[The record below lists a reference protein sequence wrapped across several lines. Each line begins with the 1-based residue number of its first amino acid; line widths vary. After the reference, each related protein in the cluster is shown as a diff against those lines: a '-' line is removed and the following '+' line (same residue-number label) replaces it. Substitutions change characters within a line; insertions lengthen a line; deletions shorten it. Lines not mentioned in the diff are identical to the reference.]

1 MKWTTE
7 QQLAIE
13 MDGSNIIV
21 SAGAGS
27 GKTAVLSE
35 RVLQKVL
42 NGVDIRKILILTF
55 TNEAAGEMSARIRKK
70 IKKSGLKEQLEYL
83 DSAYITTFD
92 AYALSLVKKYHYVLN
107 INKDIKIIDA
117 SIVNLERRRLLD
129 KIFDEFYQAK
139 DEEFLCFVKTFTMR
153 DDEIL
158 KNGILNINEGI
169 DLKYDKN
176 EYLDNY
182 IENFYNK
189 EYVNKIFNEYFKY
202 LSELVDNFETDVM
215 SLENYMESD
224 AYVSIYDSVSKI
236 FRPKTYDDLYNCR
249 DIKMGR
255 FKGLDEEGVFLKER
269 VKDSLEKIKSLI
281 IYSREDIIKYYLSTK
296 DYVKVIIKVI
306 KKLDE
311 YLNNYKISNGVF
323 EFSDI
328 AKMAIKLVKENKY
341 IKDEIK
347 YYFNEIMIDEYQD
360 TSDLQE
366 IFIREIENDNVYMVG
381 DIKQSIYRFRNANP
395 LIFKNKYDNYS
406 KNIGGRK
413 IDLMKNFRSRSEVL
427 NNINEIFN
435 LLMIKDLGGIDY
447 TDNHEM
453 IYGNETYIESC
464 KNEYNNNLEILTYND
479 EGKEFSKDEIEA
491 FAIANDIKKKVS
503 DGYLVADFD
512 IGGLRK
518 SNYSDYCIILD
529 RGSSMPLFKKVFEYF
544 HIPME
549 IYQDNNLMNETE
561 IYIIKNII
569 NLIINISKKIFNK
582 ETRYYFT
589 SVARSYLGNM
599 SDEEI
604 YEALEEN
611 KMFKSEVY
619 NICNDLSKTLDNET
633 PSTILEKI
641 INRFDIYNKL
651 ILVGNVDAGIK
662 RINYLLDL
670 AKNIESLGY
679 TVEDFNTYL
688 NTLVDSKQDITYK
701 EAKSGSVSVKMMNIH
716 KSKGL
721 EFPVCYFTGFK
732 KDFNLRDLQNRFM
745 FDKTYGIITPFYSDG
760 LGVTF
765 VKELIKRD
773 TILEEIAEKIRLFY
787 VALTRAKE
795 KMIMVMPEVKEYPHD
810 KPDFYEESKYRS
822 FYSFLS
828 SIAGAMKKYMY
839 GIDLNS
845 LGLTKDYEFS
855 RAISKNMNDE
865 VSDKINFVDV
875 VIDSEEIEVAKA
887 SKRVEK
893 ILDKNNAKLLMYGTS
908 LHESLEY
915 ATFSDT
921 NNTLVND
928 LRKYFDFDNAK
939 VYQELEFLYDSDKTY
954 HGIIDLMLE
963 YSDKVIII
971 DYKLKNINEEDYVKQ
986 LHVYSDY
993 VKNITKKDVKLYLYS
1008 ILEKSIKEII

>member
-7 QQLAIE
+7 QQLAI
-13 MDGSNIIV
+13 DLSGSNIIV

-55 TNEAAGEMSARIRKK
+55 TNEAAGEMAQRIRKK

-107 INKDIKIIDA
+107 ISKDIKIIDA
-117 SIVNLERRRLLD
+117 SIINIKKKKVLDDIFNELYESNDEDFLNLIKSFTTRED
-129 KIFDEFYQAK
+129 EAIKI
-139 DEEFLCFVKTFTMR
+139 
-153 DDEIL
+153 
-158 KNGILNINEGI
+158 GILNINNGI

-176 EYLDNY
+176 EYLNSYIDNY
-182 IENFYNK
+182 YSS
-189 EYVNKIFNEYFKY
+189 EYVKKIFDEYFSYIKT
-202 LSELVDNFETDVM
+202 LVDNLEIDVEA
-215 SLENYMESD
+215 LGNYMDED
-224 AYVSIYDSVSKI
+224 NYVKIYESVSKI
-236 FRPKTYDDLYNCR
+236 FRPRCYEDLYLSR
-249 DIKMGR
+249 DVKFGR
-255 FKGLDEEGVFLKER
+255 FTGVDEDGIYLKTR
-269 VKDSLEKIKSLI
+269 VKDELDEIKRLI
-281 IYSREDIIKYYLSTK
+281 IYGKEEIINNYLSTK
-296 DYVKVIIKVI
+296 KYVKVIIKI
-306 KKLDE
+306 INRLDE
-311 YLNNYKISNGVF
+311 KIDKYKKENGVF

-366 IFIREIENDNVYMVG
+366 AFISEIENNNVYMVG

-406 KNIGGRK
+406 KNINGRK

-427 NNINEIFN
+427 DNINEIFR

-453 IYGNETYIESC
+453 IYGNMTYVESC
-464 KNEYNNNLEILTYND
+464 KNEYDNNLEIFTFNNED
-479 EGKEFSKDEIEA
+479 KKFSNDEIEA
-491 FAIANDIKKKVS
+491 FTIAKDIKEKVES
-503 DGYLVADFD
+503 GYLVADFD

-549 IYQDNNLMNETE
+549 IYQDNNLMNDAD

-569 NLIINISKKIFNK
+569 SLIINISNGIFNK

-589 SVARSYLGNM
+589 SVARSYVGNY
-599 SDEEI
+599 SDEDI
-604 YEALEEN
+604 YECLENN
-611 KMFKSEVY
+611 KMFKTDIY
-619 NICNDLSKTLDNET
+619 NICNNIAKDINGLT
-633 PSTILEKI
+633 PYVLLKRI
-641 INRFDIYNKL
+641 IDDFDIYNKL

-670 AKNIESLGY
+670 SSNIEALGY
-679 TVEDFNTYL
+679 TVNDFNDYL
-688 NTLVDSKQDITYK
+688 NELIDLKQDIKYK
-701 EAKSGSVSVKMMNIH
+701 EAKSGSDSVKMMNIH

-745 FDKTYGIITPFYSDG
+745 FDKKYGIVTPFYNDG
-760 LGVTF
+760 IGVTF
-765 VKELIKRD
+765 VKELIKNES
-773 TILEEIAEKIRLFY
+773 ILEEVAEKIRLFY

-795 KMIMVMPEVKEYPHD
+795 KMIMVMPEVKNYSYN
-810 KPDFYEESKYRS
+810 KPDYLIEAKYRS
-822 FYSFLS
+822 FYSFLE
-828 SIAGAMKKYMY
+828 SIFFEMNKYSK
-839 GIDLNS
+839 GINLSS
-845 LGLTKDYEFS
+845 LGLTKDYEFNKVLGKNLNEN
-855 RAISKNMNDE
+855 SKSINFINVVLDVNMLDKAHA
-865 VSDKINFVDV
+865 SKKIN
-875 VIDSEEIEVAKA
+875 
-887 SKRVEK
+887 
-893 ILDKNNAKLLMYGTS
+893 KLLSVDDKKLLDAGNK
-908 LHESLEY
+908 LHEYFEY
-915 ATFSDT
+915 SDLLT
-921 NNTLVND
+921 SDND
-928 LRKYFDFDNAK
+928 LKKYFDFDNATI
-939 VYQELEFLYDSDKTY
+939 YQELEFIYEDDKEY

-963 YSDKVIII
+963 YSDKIII
-971 DYKLKNINEEDYVKQ
+971 VDYKLKNVNEDDYIKQ
-986 LHVYSDY
+986 LHVYLNY
-993 VKNITKKDVKLYLYS
+993 VKSISNKKTYLYLYS
-1008 ILEKSIKEII
+1008 IIDKTIKEVI